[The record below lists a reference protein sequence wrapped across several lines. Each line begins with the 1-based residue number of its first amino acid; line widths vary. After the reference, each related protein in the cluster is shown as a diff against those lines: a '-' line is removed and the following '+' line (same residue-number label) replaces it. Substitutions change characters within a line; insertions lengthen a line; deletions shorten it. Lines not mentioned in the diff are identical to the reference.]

1 MKKFE
6 VNYKARADLFSEY
19 DKLRAL
25 KSPLSLIL
33 VIVGALFSVVLYPV
47 LICLNPFREIN
58 IVPLIIGSVIAFLGI
73 FSGKIFV
80 FRTKTPEKTALV
92 QGKQVFS
99 EDKMTFTPKLENSNA
114 EYSDYA
120 KIFETEKAFYLLRKS
135 APMQVVAKE
144 DFVSGDTNEFS
155 SFIQEKT
162 GKKVDRVLFK
172 KKTVTAIIS
181 SLVAIVIL
189 VGTVLGGMALQ
200 SAFKNQEKVFSV
212 ENFSITLTKGFEQ
225 VEIEGSEFHAD
236 SLTDSTEV
244 DAAFYSHEYLKDE
257 QDITLNNVEEFVSWY
272 FKDIK
277 TDKKEINK
285 ISDKVSRVNYLVP
298 APVGTY
304 CYLSEV
310 EQTEKG
316 FWFIECHM
324 VGTDKEPYSERF
336 AKWLDSVEAK

>member
-19 DKLRAL
+19 DKLRAH

-47 LICLNPFREIN
+47 LIYLNPFREIN
-58 IVPLIIGSVIAFLGI
+58 IVPFVIGSVIAFLGI
-73 FSGKIFV
+73 FGGKIFV
-80 FRTKTPEKTALV
+80 FRTKTHEKTALV

-99 EDKMTFTPKLENSNA
+99 EDRMAFTPKLENSNA

-144 DFVSGDTNEFS
+144 DFVSGDPNEFS
-155 SFIQEKT
+155 AFIQEKT

-172 KKTVTAIIS
+172 KKTVIAIIS

-244 DAAFYSHEYLKDE
+244 DAAFYSHEYLKDA

-272 FKDIK
+272 FKDIV
-277 TDKKEINK
+277 TEKKEVTEASATENTIEYE
-285 ISDKVSRVNYLVP
+285 VA
-298 APVGTY
+298 APHGTY
-304 CYLSEV
+304 YYLSGVIE
-310 EQTEKG
+310 TEKG
-316 FWFIECHM
+316 FWFIECH
-324 VGTDKEPYSERF
+324 SENSNRKQDF